1 MFCTEI
7 TVRNRRIEKI
17 VTCSDG
23 VREGFYIGMKIAK
36 V

>member
-1 MFCTEI
+1 MFDTEI

-17 VTCSDG
+17 VTCSDS